1 MKPSLKFNYYLYN
14 NQYFQIMEDLKNF
27 TKRVFNKTKGSPVV
41 VTNTAGPQTP
51 PSISTKKAVP
61 EMIISSSEE
70 KKAKKVIDFADSD
83 DEDYE
88 EEDDDHLRD
97 DIGASFSAAGG
108 STQNTSRSSNSG
120 GSNEG
125 VGGVVR
131 GLFALRRKKKARGED
146 QSMIS
151 QIVSKF

>member
-1 MKPSLKFNYYLYN
+1 MTFKKILTQGVKFAVKQSRKL
-14 NQYFQIMEDLKNF
+14 QPARTDD
-27 TKRVFNKTKGSPVV
+27 
-41 VTNTAGPQTP
+41 TA
-51 PSISTKKAVP
+51 
-61 EMIISSSEE
+61 EE
-70 KKAKKVIDFADSD
+70 D
-83 DEDYE
+83 DEVVDEEDDAYE

-131 GLFALRRKKKARGED
+131 GLFALRRKKKGRGED